1 MFDHLEESSRRCDD
15 YNLRVESLEQ
25 QIRADKRFLTE
36 QAGEREGEREEFN
49 RKIEH
54 LQDIIK
60 RKEKEEDAK
69 VSLLAKKVNEVFL
82 RAMSVIV
89 PRLSC
94 PDNL

>member
-1 MFDHLEESSRRCDD
+1 M
-15 YNLRVESLEQ
+15 EQ
-25 QIRADKRFLTE
+25 QIRADKRFLIE

-69 VSLLAKKVNEVFL
+69 FSLLAKKVQYKRRVSQSSERHCSPAFL
-82 RAMSVIV
+82 S
-89 PRLSC
+89 
-94 PDNL
+94 

>member
-1 MFDHLEESSRRCDD
+1 M
-15 YNLRVESLEQ
+15 EQ
-25 QIRADKRFLTE
+25 QIRADKRFLIE

-69 VSLLAKKVNEVFL
+69 FSLLAKKVKYKRRVSQSSERHCSPAFL
-82 RAMSVIV
+82 S
-89 PRLSC
+89 
-94 PDNL
+94 

>member
-1 MFDHLEESSRRCDD
+1 MIPSKKTKVKEIIVIEETSRTSED
-15 YNLRVESLEQ
+15 YKLRLESLEQ

-69 VSLLAKKVNEVFL
+69 FSLLAKKVSAVQ
-82 RAMSVIV
+82 
-89 PRLSC
+89 
-94 PDNL
+94 